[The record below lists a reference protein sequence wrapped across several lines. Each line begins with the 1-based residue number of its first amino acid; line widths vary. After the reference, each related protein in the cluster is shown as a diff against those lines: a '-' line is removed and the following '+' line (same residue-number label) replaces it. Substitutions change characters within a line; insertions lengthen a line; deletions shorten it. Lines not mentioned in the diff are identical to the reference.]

1 MRMKLLVAAVATAFI
16 ATSAIAQ
23 KTTDPKTGVGPSAPT
38 DAQCKAG
45 YKAGS
50 QWKKSEFDTACAK
63 TRERKEKTQ

>member
-1 MRMKLLVAAVATAFI
+1 MRMKLLAAACATALLA
-16 ATSAIAQ
+16 ATAVAQ

-50 QWKKSEFDTACAK
+50 KLSKSQFDTACAK
-63 TRERKEKTQ
+63 MRERKEKTQ